1 MQRMNNE
8 NNLHHNLDFG
18 SPWLDE
24 KDWQNGQ
31 IHSSAR
37 TALYVSL
44 FFALFWNIISFP
56 IAFIAIT
63 DTYHGWN
70 IDHLDPVLLVAL
82 FPIIGIGLIFW
93 AYKAYRQWSAFGR
106 LSLTLDPYPGSI
118 GGDVG
123 GFLELPVRWRSG
135 YDFKVTINCIHHTI
149 TNNGKNSSH
158 KQKIVWKKHA
168 AVEYEP
174 SVNGIRLKFKSPV
187 DEGLIASEPQ
197 EGRSYYRWVV
207 HITGQ
212 YKQSNINLD
221 RDFDIPVFKL
231 NTSQSSHLHI
241 MASAPEVSIE
251 QISEEQVHI
260 KQNTRSLELNYPS
273 SRYGSMG
280 KGLFI
285 FALIFVGVTAFLGYE
300 TVSEIYS
307 SGSFSLFSVGITGF
321 MSVIFGLTSLT
332 MLGFALHLL
341 TNHLEV
347 LIDSN
352 GIKVVSQSLIHNSTK
367 TASLS
372 QIQKISKKT
381 TMSSGQ
387 GTAATLY
394 FTVTAELDN
403 HKKMTLG
410 NGIKGQLVADSLIK
424 LINKQLKN
432 TTLSS
437 SSGKTVDEADSPLE
451 DADTQKEKVAQY
463 IKRFKWIVNII
474 GFIFI
479 LLFLFEFFS
488 FAMFFK

>member
-1 MQRMNNE
+1 MNNE
-8 NNLHHNLDFG
+8 DNLNHNLEFG

-56 IAFIAIT
+56 IAFLAIT
-63 DTYHGWN
+63 DIYHGWN
-70 IDHLDPVLLVAL
+70 IDHLDPVLFVAL

-93 AYKAYRQWSAFGR
+93 AYKTYRQWSAFGR

-149 TNNGKNSSH
+149 TSNGKNSSH
-158 KQKIVWKKHA
+158 NQKVVWKKHA
-168 AVEYEP
+168 AVDYEP
-174 SVNGIRLKFKSPV
+174 SVNGIRLKFKSAV
-187 DEGLIASEPQ
+187 DDGLIASEAK
-197 EGRSYYRWVV
+197 EGRSYYRWIV

-212 YKQSNINLD
+212 YKQSKIDLD

-231 NTSQSSHLHI
+231 KTPQSSHLHI
-241 MASAPEVSIE
+241 MASAPEGSID

-260 KQNTRSLELNYPS
+260 RQNTRSLALNYPR

-280 KGLFI
+280 KGLLI
-285 FALIFVGVTAFLGYE
+285 FALIFVGATAFLGYE
-300 TVSEIYS
+300 TVSEIHS
-307 SGSFSLFSVGITGF
+307 SGSFSLFSVGITGI
-321 MSVIFGLTSLT
+321 MALIFGLISLT

-341 TNHLEV
+341 TNQLEV

-372 QIQKISKKT
+372 QIHKISKKT
-381 TMSSGQ
+381 SMSSGQ
-387 GTAATLY
+387 GTSATLY

-403 HKKMTLG
+403 HEKLTLG
-410 NGIKGQLVADSLIK
+410 NGIKGQLVADSLLR

-432 TTLSS
+432 TTLNRSS
-437 SSGKTVDEADSPLE
+437 DKTVDEADLPRE
-451 DADTQKEKVAQY
+451 DIDAQKEKVAQY
-463 IKRFKWIVNII
+463 IKRFKWIANII

-488 FAMFFK
+488 LAMFFK